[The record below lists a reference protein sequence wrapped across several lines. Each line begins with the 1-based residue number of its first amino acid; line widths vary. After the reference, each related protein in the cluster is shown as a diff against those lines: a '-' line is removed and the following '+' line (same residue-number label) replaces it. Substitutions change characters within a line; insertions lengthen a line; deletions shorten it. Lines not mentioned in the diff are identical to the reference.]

1 VLVVD
6 GLGHGA
12 PAAQCAAA
20 ATEAFE
26 ETRAEE
32 PVEILAAAHDA
43 LRPTR
48 GAAVAA
54 AVLDSRRREVR
65 YAGIGN
71 ISGIICTSAR
81 TTHMVSQ
88 PGIVGHNTRRVREFT
103 YPWPVDALVL
113 LYSDGIATHWS
124 LDAYPG
130 LAGRDPSIIA
140 GIIYRDWNRGRD
152 DATVVVVR
160 ERPEA

>member
-1 VLVVD
+1 
-6 GLGHGA
+6 
-12 PAAQCAAA
+12 
-20 ATEAFE
+20 
-26 ETRAEE
+26 
-32 PVEILAAAHDA
+32 
-43 LRPTR
+43 
-48 GAAVAA
+48 
-54 AVLDSRRREVR
+54 
-65 YAGIGN
+65 
-71 ISGIICTSAR
+71 
-81 TTHMVSQ
+81 
-88 PGIVGHNTRRVREFT
+88 
-103 YPWPVDALVL
+103 VDALVL